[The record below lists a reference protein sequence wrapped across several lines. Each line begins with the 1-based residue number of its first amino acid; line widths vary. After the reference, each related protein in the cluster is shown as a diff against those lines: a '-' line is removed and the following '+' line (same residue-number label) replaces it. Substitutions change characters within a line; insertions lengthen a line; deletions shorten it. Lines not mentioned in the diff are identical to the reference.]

1 MNIHRTQSE
10 IMEHT
15 LEALKSV
22 TAENNEN
29 HFLTKFTKADAARW
43 IRQIRLKNQQ
53 HMPSEWA
60 LRLHYQLLTKANM
73 CRYEI
78 IREIIEY
85 LPMDDQLQI
94 HKNMDSIQDHDN
106 TMIALYTPMGMGH
119 RMCPEDI
126 WNNHSF
132 LDECTRK
139 MDDKSAFHQLNLK
152 F

>member
-1 MNIHRTQSE
+1 MNFQYLQSE
-10 IMEHT
+10 IMERT
-15 LEALKSV
+15 TQALKSV
-22 TAENNEN
+22 TIQNHKS
-29 HFLTKFTKADAARW
+29 HFLTTLTKAEAARW
-43 IRQIRLKNQQ
+43 ISQIRAKNQQ
-53 HMPSEWA
+53 QMPNEWA
-60 LRLHYQLLTKANM
+60 HKLNHQLLTTSNM

-94 HKNMDSIQDHDN
+94 HKNMDDIQDHDD
-106 TMIALYTPMGMGH
+106 TMISLYTPMGTGH
-119 RMCPEDI
+119 RMSPEDI

-139 MDDKSAFHQLNLK
+139 HDDMNGFHQLNLN